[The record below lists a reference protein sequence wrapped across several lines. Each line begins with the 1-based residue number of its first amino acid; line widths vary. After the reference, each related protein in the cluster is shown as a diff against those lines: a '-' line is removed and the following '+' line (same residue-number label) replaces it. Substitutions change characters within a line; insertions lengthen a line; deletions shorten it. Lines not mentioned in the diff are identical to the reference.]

1 MTKAHRSLET
11 DVGASSETRAAAG
24 GPYSDNP
31 NAMSGVGAPGVG
43 APGGRLRS
51 DVDVGTES
59 TAHLLCGPGCE
70 CDANGVPIQGGPIQA
85 LDSEPII
92 TVRGLSCA
100 YSGELAFQD
109 VDLDVPKGQIT
120 ALIGPSGCGK
130 TSLLQSLNRLT
141 DLIPGCRVEGQI
153 HLANLDALSKTV
165 DTVALRR
172 RVGMIFQKP
181 NPFPLS
187 IRRNLDLP
195 LREHGMKSKS
205 RRAETVEK
213 VLRDVGLWDEV
224 KIRLDESAAKLSGGQ
239 KQRLC
244 IARALALEPKVILFD
259 EPCSALDPLSSGVV
273 EDLIYGLRGRYTV
286 VIVTHNLAQA
296 RRIADRVAFF
306 WTRDGIGRLV
316 EQGSVVEVFER
327 PRHELTRGYVEG
339 MRG

>member
-1 MTKAHRSLET
+1 MKKATTALEL
-11 DVGASSETRAAAG
+11 DVGAAGRGPRLDTGIGVEDTET
-24 GPYSDNP
+24 
-31 NAMSGVGAPGVG
+31 
-43 APGGRLRS
+43 
-51 DVDVGTES
+51 
-59 TAHLLCGPGCE
+59 TADLLCGPGCE
-70 CDANGVPIQGGPIQA
+70 CDDRGVPIRGIPRKAAADEEAI
-85 LDSEPII
+85 L
-92 TVRGLSCA
+92 TVRQLSCA
-100 YSGELAFQD
+100 YQGHPAFQD

-141 DLIPGCRVEGQI
+141 DLIPGCQVEGQI
-153 HLANLDALSKTV
+153 YLGELDVLSKTV

-195 LREHGMKSKS
+195 LREHGMKSKA
-205 RRAETVEK
+205 RRGETVEK

-224 KIRLDESAAKLSGGQ
+224 KDRLHESAAKLSGGQ

-244 IARALALEPKVILFD
+244 IARALALEPEVILFD
-259 EPCSALDPLSSGVV
+259 EPCSALDPISSGVV
-273 EDLIYGLRGRYTV
+273 EDLIFGLRGRYTV

-306 WTRDGIGRLV
+306 WTRDGVGTLV
-316 EQGSVVEVFER
+316 EQESAGEIFER
-327 PRHELTRGYVEG
+327 PRHELTRAYVEG